1 MSHYR
6 PVCGNFRGQHCGERK
21 EERPMALS
29 WKESGYRCL
38 GCGGEIGDGL
48 ARLGSVLCHD
58 CRDELA
64 LDATVIRNPAS
75 QRIAAI
81 KRKVED
87 LGRES

>member
-1 MSHYR
+1 
-6 PVCGNFRGQHCGERK
+6 VG
-21 EERPMALS
+21 ALS
-29 WKESGYRCL
+29 RRDAEYRCV

-58 CRDELA
+58 CRDELG

-81 KRKVED
+81 TRKVED
-87 LGRES
+87 LRDRADN